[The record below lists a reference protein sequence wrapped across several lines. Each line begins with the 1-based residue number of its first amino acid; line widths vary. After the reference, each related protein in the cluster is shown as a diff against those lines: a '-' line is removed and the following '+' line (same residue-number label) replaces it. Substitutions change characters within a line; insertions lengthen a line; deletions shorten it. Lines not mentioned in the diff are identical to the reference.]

1 MSNSQVIKNFLGNK
15 PLMSSALGA
24 GAMVVLQKQLGAPSG
39 SMKLPFTE
47 TRVPLFAVGALLG
60 FGSSFIT
67 DLISDMVLSHIPQSQ
82 KFKHVES
89 IVLHLLIS
97 GSAFAMVPKILYTLD
112 GETGFDMSK
121 MKLFGMAGIVAEGAS
136 QIIHEFINKN
146 QGAGAFNAESFF
158 NQPWMNQ
165 K

>member
-1 MSNSQVIKNFLGNK
+1 MSNSQVINNFLGNK

-47 TRVPLFAVGALLG
+47 TRVPLFVVGAMLG
-60 FGSSFIT
+60 FASSFTT
-67 DLISDMVLSHIPQSQ
+67 DLISDMVLSHIPQSK

-89 IVLHLLIS
+89 IVLHILVS
-97 GSAFAMVPKILYTLD
+97 GSAFALVPKILYTLD

-121 MKLFGMAGIVAEGAS
+121 MKLFAMAGAAAESVS
-136 QIIHEFINKN
+136 QIIHEFISSQNKS
-146 QGAGAFNAESFF
+146 GFNAEFF
-158 NQPWMNQ
+158 
-165 K
+165 